1 VPVVLTLYYH
11 PAEASSLCVRLVLV
25 EKQLPF
31 RRRMLAA
38 DEVPADVAG
47 DVVGEWGRL
56 PVLVDDTFSIAD
68 PMVIASYLEDSYP
81 RPSLF
86 PSGARGRAQVRMGM
100 LRIDADLLVPVER
113 WAAQREAPL
122 TDLEDEVREAL
133 AAWNS
138 RLGDSGLLFGTEMSL
153 ADIWLV
159 AAVEKAAI
167 VGAHPPP
174 ELGNLAR
181 WRARMQERASV
192 RTERFDLG

>member
-1 VPVVLTLYYH
+1 MLTLYYQ
-11 PAEASSLCVRLVLV
+11 PTGATSLCVRLMLV

-31 RRRMLAA
+31 RRRMLTA
-38 DEVPADVAG
+38 DEPPAAAAG
-47 DVVGEWGRL
+47 DLVGGWARL

-68 PMVIASYLEDSYP
+68 PMVIAGYLEDSYP
-81 RPSLF
+81 RPNLL
-86 PSGARGRAQVRMGM
+86 PSGARGRAEVRMAM

-113 WAAQREAPL
+113 WAAHRKGPL

-133 AAWNS
+133 STWNS
-138 RLGDSGLLFGTEMSL
+138 RLGDSGLIFGTEMSL

-159 AAVEKAAI
+159 AAVEKAAL
-167 VGAHPPP
+167 VGARPPP

-192 RTERFDLG
+192 RTERFEPS